1 MKGIENFLKITSLS
15 FKLNLQKDM
24 EDYTRISYTNIGE
37 HDSSYYTKKDND
49 ESVLGKINFHTD
61 LFSPRTSFLCDS
73 ATYHN
78 NKLNNIKNK
87 NEENT
92 EKRKQALSLFN
103 INKDNL
109 NVKSNFVIRNNK
121 NICDMDLINSR
132 DNISK
137 MNGIQKFRKSTKNHS
152 DERCMQREKVAHRE
166 DVTTTAH
173 TVQKAYSAQRPRYIH
188 KCSISTASETICIT
202 TAKVNGT
209 VVDATNS
216 NIIIYPRNTTTRSSP
231 KLKSQRYTKLGNQN
245 VQTNGEKQNK
255 RTDTPINFTPFLDN
269 TKNLY
274 RINLNGTIKM
284 KEKKTTLNLTKM
296 EEDKKKQNDLCINI
310 NPVYVNHSSIINM
323 KNNLPFSV
331 NHLSNP
337 NYFNTSNA
345 THISNSSDYVRRS
358 YNQRKKKNREDIPTH
373 KNTYNYNNILKN
385 RNELIIELNKEKEY
399 FNISRYLNKYMYT
412 KTNVQQRRKIGQEE
426 PKYKSPPLPEKG
438 GISLAD
444 EKLQTNSDDT
454 FPYLTTNWKEKKNYP
469 QTLEKFN
476 NHRKNSSM
484 DHIDMHYRNYNFRH
498 SFRSNSSSNIII
510 NNGSL
515 TNGYLKKK
523 MEKKNSKLKM
533 YENLANFEKYL
544 KGKNYAEILSKGK
557 KQQMAHLYLR
567 KSYWKKSAALPLSN
581 NRNVRKNDQEK
592 LPRNIYGESEKT
604 NFAYLSTRTTL
615 GTLSGRQDTVKNGPH
630 VVHIPIN
637 FKLKKKLKN
646 YKNGITCISRED
658 KQTYMNSHLNNNCT
672 KHSNM
677 EEFKNYSGSH
687 ANKLELYDEKD
698 FLSSF
703 LKKDNSDEKSMHI
716 ENLFN
721 FNNEFKSNRE
731 EVIDNYTCQN
741 QRQEVKKNLYQNS
754 SNTYNPIFN
763 KTQYQHKSNDGNNT
777 KNERYN
783 AFDICTQ
790 MKQPRKEVN
799 DSQKIDQSM
808 ITIKSKSERYQNK
821 SGQNNVLINNR
832 MCTSSKNENSHKHDK
847 KYDSNEKHDYHT
859 KIETNFIIN
868 SVQFHNVDE
877 KKEKNVKSEN
887 SNETLFEV
895 KKKVKKYSLS
905 NQENIKNEDETKIEP
920 YYLSSNWEHFKD
932 IFLSNLN
939 GEITLNNVEKRD
951 NVNMFSSD
959 KLNNVPKNSIV
970 HNVNDENSFAIKG
983 EHGSE
988 QHINTKVGREKNEKC
1003 FEIQPNN
1010 DHTEK
1015 EIEEKEKEKIA
1026 IAIDE
1031 RYKNHC
1037 KCNVENDIDSYDR
1050 KNKHVKENIKM
1061 KVITNELE
1069 NIIHHINMINE
1080 ESETSTTNC
1089 KKKNDSNNTEITKSM
1104 KQKNE
1109 TEKLK
1114 FEKFS
1119 TFFDSDTREK
1129 DEQIMHEDK
1138 GKNTNNKSEYKYH
1151 NDEVTEL
1158 YFELGMEKGGSSYHK
1173 GEYQNVVCSKDIEI
1187 NPNGSDEKEKKIQ
1200 IDNANMEIYASTEHV
1215 QYKQTAYTCAQDG
1228 NTNNGWISSQMGEN
1242 TKGNNTPKNKE
1253 KEEETVS
1260 QCVSLSTANNGES
1273 SSLATANICESSS
1286 LATANT
1292 GESSYLATANIAE
1305 KSSLATENTCERS
1318 SLVTANILGGGNCKQ
1333 LDKHLDNN
1341 NGMESKHANKIEE
1354 KKHFCSGE
1362 SIFYE
1367 SDRNER
1373 YASTTSETSAKS
1385 SPKKNNMKGKN
1396 IIEDKN
1402 FHKHHRN
1409 MENFSS
1415 SNLSYEE
1422 KTAPIN
1428 MNVKKDYMQPIKSA
1442 HSNEHLEGDFENANL
1457 RRNDDIRAEKKHSV
1471 VCFHSSGNQQ
1481 KCNENSLLTQMDTL
1495 SDNIIVKETN
1505 YSCVKIN
1512 KDNLFKRLNITDN
1525 RLRYI
1530 NLLYASFDYCYLS
1543 SKVEKQNK
1551 NYHDPYSNDIHVK
1564 YAPKDDTYK
1573 RRFEEKIMHIFYPT
1587 LEENHDTVSACVQRD
1602 ISYPKNAIIINT
1614 LDTDTTQNTCDL
1626 VSENINRNTSKISEM
1641 IKYGNS
1647 SILDENLQGE
1657 LVHNPY
1663 LKESH
1668 NEGALLAEEKRDTH
1682 KKWVVIGDGNSNGD
1696 GDCDGDCDGD
1706 DDGNGDGEDGNG
1718 DGEDGNGNGED
1729 GNGDGDGNGNGE
1741 DGNGDGDGNDDG
1753 GDGSGDD
1760 DSLDS
1765 DGEEN
1770 ICYEDI
1776 KRNVWLQRADRKDVV
1791 RHIQFESVKC
1801 ILLFCFLYRIKYFQG
1816 MHDMIISLFYLNLH
1830 PYEVFCV
1837 FEKILHY
1844 YAPYLYLQNREH
1856 KNTVSP
1862 KTESAGFITNKYPT
1876 PDLSMQICNYNG
1888 KLFRLLFQFFFPHIS
1903 HYFDTTINDSWSYFF
1918 FVNLNFSKYNNV
1930 YCLLYMWMKLIEIKD
1945 SGNNVSCDFIL
1956 FLLSF
1961 VIYKLKIVKRK
1972 LYEKGHLQNVSSV
1985 TNVSSVESAK
1995 SDGKNV
2001 KVENCADNPLQH
2013 KHEHSK
2019 CNKVGEV
2026 VGQEEESTEKHKVE
2040 EILAKHVQD
2049 GGEIQR
2055 DFSRKRKLSA
2065 YCEDMFSLFFE
2076 FNSSFDKHL
2085 GDNYEQHIDE
2095 IVKIINNIKDMI
2107 PRSIINFVTSYNSAY
2122 QRKEQPVNSEGEKVV
2137 NQLLRHVAEQEPHNE
2152 ARQPLHLADNFSENL
2167 DNICLYVRV
2176 SDLVRM
2182 HEIGNFY
2189 EFIFIRLLKEK
2200 IVLSKLKSI
2209 SSGSL
2214 VIQNFSHFRNVDE
2227 FLNYKKKRK
2236 YAYNNHIKTL
2246 FIIIQHINKK
2256 IIHLKSNDVN
2266 PSTHSECMYKETA
2279 SCSDKNTAKKKNIN
2293 NIFFKR
2299 NNKENN
2305 IYCERLR
2312 NDMPQETPLH
2322 HFVTALVKNNV
2333 KRLTILQDN
2342 SSVIKIENEKK
2353 KDIEEDINDNSSL
2366 KENSFFLQMF
2376 KKMKNKIYENITKD
2390 NEQDKLNSVKMNS
2403 SQRNNFMFV
2412 LKDSNFKMFSDRR
2425 TKKYITH
2432 KNKKVFFYSKNN
2444 LKKKKN
2450 EKSKR
2455 KSSIKLEKTLVVH
2468 KQPNEVKS
2476 GEQDGLHFRVEKR
2489 LGIRTHF
2496 LSTRYREMNTIRM
2509 FQGIEENMDKRN
2521 SSFNIYQKWDINV
2534 IHNDKLSIKS
2544 HIMFKKGKKQKLG
2557 SNTNTL
2563 NIMYYHLKKK
2573 KKRTK
2578 TKEKAKEKHS

>member
-1 MKGIENFLKITSLS
+1 MG
-15 FKLNLQKDM
+15 
-24 EDYTRISYTNIGE
+24 DYTRISYTNIAE
-37 HDSSYYTKKDND
+37 HDSSYYTEKDND
-49 ESVLGKINFHTD
+49 ENVLGKINFHAD
-61 LFSPRTSFLCDS
+61 LFSPRASFLCDS
-73 ATYHN
+73 ATYYN
-78 NKLNNIKNK
+78 NKLSNIKNK
-87 NEENT
+87 ND
-92 EKRKQALSLFN
+92 EKIEKQKKALSLFN

-109 NVKSNFVIRNNK
+109 NVNSNFVIRNNK
-121 NICDMDLINSR
+121 KFCDIDLINSR
-132 DNISK
+132 DIISK
-137 MNGIQKFRKSTKNHS
+137 MNGMQKFRRSTKNHS
-152 DERCMQREKVAHRE
+152 DELSVQRAKVAQRE
-166 DVTTTAH
+166 DVAKTAS
-173 TVQKAYSAQRPRYIH
+173 TVQKAYTAQRPRYIH
-188 KCSISTASETICIT
+188 KCSISTASDTNSIT
-202 TAKVNGT
+202 TAKANST

-216 NIIIYPRNTTTRSSP
+216 NTIVYPRNTTTHSSP

-255 RTDTPINFTPFLDN
+255 KTDTPINFTPFLEN

-296 EEDKKKQNDLCINI
+296 EEDKKKQNDLPINI
-310 NPVYVNHSSIINM
+310 NPVYVNNSSIINM
-323 KNNLPFSV
+323 KNNLPFSF
-331 NHLSNP
+331 NHLSNT

-345 THISNSSDYVRRS
+345 MHITNSSDYVRRS
-358 YNQRKKKNREDIPTH
+358 YNQRKEKNREDIPTH

-385 RNELIIELNKEKEY
+385 KNELIIELHKEKEY
-399 FNISRYLNKYMYT
+399 FNVSRYLNKYIYT
-412 KTNVQQRRKIGQEE
+412 KKNVEQRRKIGQEE
-426 PKYKSPPLPEKG
+426 PKYKRPLIPEKG
-438 GISLAD
+438 RSSLPG
-444 EKLQTNSDDT
+444 EKSQTSSDNT
-454 FPYLTTNWKEKKNYP
+454 FPYLTKNWKEKKNYS
-469 QTLEKFN
+469 QTLKKIN

-484 DHIDMHYRNYNFRH
+484 DHIDIHYRNYNFKH

-515 TNGYLKKK
+515 TNSYLKKK
-523 MEKKNSKLKM
+523 MERKNSKLKM
-533 YENLANFEKYL
+533 YQNLSNFEKYL
-544 KGKNYAEILSKGK
+544 KSKNYAEILSKGK
-557 KQQMAHLYLR
+557 KQQMPHSCLR
-567 KSYWKKSAALPLSN
+567 KNDWEKNTALPLSN

-592 LPRNIYGESEKT
+592 LPRNIYAESEKA
-604 NFAYLSTRTTL
+604 NFAYLSTRTNL
-615 GTLSGRQDTVKNGPH
+615 GTLSSRQDTVKDGRH

-646 YKNGITCISRED
+646 YKNGITYISRKN
-658 KQTYMNSHLNNNCT
+658 KQTYMNSHLNNNCM

-677 EEFKNYSGSH
+677 EEFKNYNGSH
-687 ANKLELYDEKD
+687 ANKLELHDEKD

-703 LKKDNSDEKSMHI
+703 LKKDNSDEKSMHM

-731 EVIDNYTCQN
+731 EVIDNYKPPN

-754 SNTYNPIFN
+754 SNTYNPIFK
-763 KTQYQHKSNDGNNT
+763 KTQYQHKSNGGNNT
-777 KNERYN
+777 KNERDN

-790 MKQPRKEVN
+790 MKQPREEVN
-799 DSQKIDQSM
+799 DSQQIGQSV
-808 ITIKSKSERYQNK
+808 ITIKPKSERYQNI
-821 SGQNNVLINNR
+821 SGQKNVLINNR
-832 MCTSSKNENSHKHDK
+832 MYISSKNENSQYHDK
-847 KYDSNEKHDYHT
+847 KHDSKERHNYHT

-868 SVQFHNVDE
+868 SVQLHNVDE

-887 SNETLFEV
+887 SNETFCEV
-895 KKKVKKYSLS
+895 KRKAKKYTLS

-932 IFLSNLN
+932 IFLSNSN

-951 NVNMFSSD
+951 NINMSSSD
-959 KLNNVPKNSIV
+959 KLNNVPESCIV
-970 HNVNDENSFAIKG
+970 DIVNDDNSFAIRD
-983 EHGSE
+983 EHGRE
-988 QHINTKVGREKNEKC
+988 QLINTKVGREKNEKF

-1010 DHTEK
+1010 YPTENDT
-1015 EIEEKEKEKIA
+1015 EEKEKENIA
-1026 IAIDE
+1026 VAMDE

-1037 KCNVENDIDSYDR
+1037 KCNVENDIDSCDR
-1050 KNKHVKENIKM
+1050 KNQEVKENIKM
-1061 KVITNELE
+1061 EIITNELE
-1069 NIIHHINMINE
+1069 NIGHHINMINE
-1080 ESETSTTNC
+1080 EDETSTTNC
-1089 KKKNDSNNTEITKSM
+1089 KKKNDSDNTEITKSK

-1129 DEQIMHEDK
+1129 DEQVMHEGK
-1138 GKNTNNKSEYKYH
+1138 GKNTSNKSEYKYH

-1158 YFELGMEKGGSSYHK
+1158 YFELGMEKGGSSHRK
-1173 GEYQNVVCSKDIEI
+1173 GEYQNVVCSKDIEM
-1187 NPNGSDEKEKKIQ
+1187 NPNGSDEMGKNTQ
-1200 IDNANMEIYASTEHV
+1200 IDNADMEIYSSTEHV
-1215 QYKQTAYTCAQDG
+1215 QYKHTEYTCAQDG
-1228 NTNNGWISSQMGEN
+1228 NTNNGWNSSQKGEH
-1242 TKGNNTPKNKE
+1242 TKGNKTAKNKA
-1253 KEEETVS
+1253 KEAETVS
-1260 QCVSLSTANNGES
+1260 QRA
-1273 SSLATANICESSS
+1273 SLATANTGESSS

-1292 GESSYLATANIAE
+1292 GESSSLATANTGE
-1305 KSSLATENTCERS
+1305 SSSLATTNIGES
-1318 SLVTANILGGGNCKQ
+1318 SSHGTANILGGDNCEQ
-1333 LDKHLDNN
+1333 QGKHLDNN
-1341 NGMESKHANKIEE
+1341 NDMESKHASKIEE

-1367 SDRNER
+1367 SDHDEM
-1373 YASTTSETSAKS
+1373 YAPTPSETSAKS

-1396 IIEDKN
+1396 IIEEKN
-1402 FHKHHRN
+1402 FHKHRRN

-1415 SNLSYEE
+1415 SSLSHED
-1422 KTAPIN
+1422 KNAPIN
-1428 MNVKKDYMQPIKSA
+1428 INVKKDNMRLIKSA
-1442 HSNEHLEGDFENANL
+1442 HSNEHLEGNFENANL
-1457 RRNDDIRAEKKHSV
+1457 RTNGDITSEQKHSF
-1471 VCFHSSGNQQ
+1471 VCLHSLEDQQ

-1495 SDNIIVKETN
+1495 PDNIIVKETN

-1512 KDNLFKRLNITDN
+1512 KNNLFKRLNITNN

-1530 NLLYASFDYCYLS
+1530 NLLYNSFDYCYIS
-1543 SKVEKQNK
+1543 SKVEKKNK
-1551 NYHDPYSNDIHVK
+1551 NDHDLYSNDIHVK
-1564 YAPKDDTYK
+1564 YAPNDDTYK
-1573 RRFEEKIMHIFYPT
+1573 KRFEEKIMHIFDPT
-1587 LEENHDTVSACVQRD
+1587 LEENHDTASTCVQPD
-1602 ISYPKNAIIINT
+1602 MSYQNNAIIINT
-1614 LDTDTTQNTCDL
+1614 LDTDTTQNTCDF
-1626 VSENINRNTSKISEM
+1626 VTENINRNTREISEM

-1647 SILDENLQGE
+1647 SVLDENVQGE
-1657 LVHNPY
+1657 LVHSPY

-1668 NEGALLAEEKRDTH
+1668 NERARLEEEKRDTH
-1682 KKWVVIGDGNSNGD
+1682 KKGVVIGDGDSD
-1696 GDCDGDCDGD
+1696 
-1706 DDGNGDGEDGNG
+1706 
-1718 DGEDGNGNGED
+1718 
-1729 GNGDGDGNGNGE
+1729 GDGDGDAGADC
-1741 DGNGDGDGNDDG
+1741 DG
-1753 GDGSGDD
+1753 GDD
-1760 DSLDS
+1760 DSLES

-1776 KRNVWLQRADRKDVV
+1776 KRNVWLQRADRKDLV

-1862 KTESAGFITNKYPT
+1862 KTESAGSITNSYPT
-1876 PDLSMQICNYNG
+1876 SDLSMQICNYNG

-1985 TNVSSVESAK
+1985 TNVSHVESAK

-2001 KVENCADNPLQH
+2001 KVENFGGNPLQH

-2019 CNKVGEV
+2019 CSKVGEV
-2026 VGQEEESTEKHKVE
+2026 VGQKEEYTEKHKVE
-2040 EILAKHVQD
+2040 EILDQHVQD
-2049 GGEIQR
+2049 GEMQKE
-2055 DFSRKRKLSA
+2055 FSRKRKLSA

-2122 QRKEQPVNSEGEKVV
+2122 QRKEQPVNSEGGKVV

-2152 ARQPLHLADNFSENL
+2152 AGQPLHLAENFSENL

-2236 YAYNNHIKTL
+2236 YTYNNHIKTL
-2246 FIIIQHINKK
+2246 FIIIQHINKN
-2256 IIHLKSNDVN
+2256 IVYLKGNDVN
-2266 PSTHSECMYKETA
+2266 PSTHSERMHKETA

-2312 NDMPQETPLH
+2312 NATVQETPLH
-2322 HFVTALVKNNV
+2322 HFVTVLVRNNV

-2342 SSVIKIENEKK
+2342 SSLIKIENEKK

-2390 NEQDKLNSVKMNS
+2390 NEQDKITSVKMNS
-2403 SQRNNFMFV
+2403 SQGNNFMFV

-2425 TKKYITH
+2425 IKKYITH

-2455 KSSIKLEKTLVVH
+2455 KASIKLEKTLVVH
-2468 KQPNEVKS
+2468 KQPNGVKF

-2496 LSTRYREMNTIRM
+2496 SATRYREMNTTRM
-2509 FQGIEENMDKRN
+2509 FHSIEENMDKSN
-2521 SSFNIYQKWDINV
+2521 ANFNLYQKWDINV
-2534 IHNDKLSIKS
+2534 IRNDKLSIKN
-2544 HIMFKKGKKQKLG
+2544 HLMFKKGKKQKLG

-2578 TKEKAKEKHS
+2578 TKAKAKEKHI